1 MITLTGFTDE
11 ALTSF
16 PGQVRM
22 ASQAGLTHIELRRIG
37 TRPIL
42 EASTRTLAA
51 AQDALADHSVRVSC
65 IATGLGKQPVN
76 APLGPQ
82 LDGLRRAAAFAHRFG
97 TPFVRTFSWFTTTPD
112 TDRARVLDQMSLFA
126 AVAQDEDVT
135 LLHENEK
142 GIFGDTPERC
152 LELVAASGNTLRL
165 IFDPANFVQCGVRP
179 AEEAWPLLGEHVSYV
194 HAKDARADTRRVV
207 PVGEGDGQWPALVA
221 ELKKADWSGFVSLE
235 PHLGLG
241 GRGGPITPRRWV
253 RALNALRRTLATAT

>member
-82 LDGLRRAAAFAHRFG
+82 LDGLRRAAAFAH
-97 TPFVRTFSWFTTTPD
+97 
-112 TDRARVLDQMSLFA
+112 
-126 AVAQDEDVT
+126 DEDVT

-179 AEEAWPLLGEHVSYV
+179 FDHAWPQLVDDVSYL
-194 HAKDARADTRRVV
+194 HAKDARAATGRVT
-207 PVGEGDGQWPALVA
+207 PVGEGDGQWA
-221 ELKKADWSGFVSLE
+221 ELADWLRASDWDGFCSLE

-241 GRGGPITPRRWV
+241 GRGGPVTTRRWV
-253 RALNALRRTLATAT
+253 DALATLRSVLTA

>member
-51 AQDALADHSVRVSC
+51 AQDALADHGVRVSC

-135 LLHENEK
+135 LLHENET

-179 AEEAWPLLGEHVSYV
+179 FDHAWPQLVDDVSYL
-194 HAKDARADTRRVV
+194 HAKDARAATGRVT
-207 PVGEGDGQWPALVA
+207 PVGEGDGQWA
-221 ELKKADWSGFVSLE
+221 ELADWLRASDWDGFCSLE

-241 GRGGPITPRRWV
+241 GRGGPVTTRRWV
-253 RALNALRRTLATAT
+253 DALATLRSVLAA